1 MSRSEEQS
9 ILQKLFSLGEDRMNK
24 LLEELMSNPRFAEAL
39 GKTVQAALETK
50 GRVDRNMQTVLS
62 LLNLPSKSDYKKL
75 ATKIE
80 ALQGS
85 LVNLSIKLDR
95 ILAAQKPAA
104 APANGPRATTKSS
117 SRPRPVKEPKP
128 DEPPSL

>member
-1 MSRSEEQS
+1 MARAEEQS

-24 LLEELMSNPRFAEAL
+24 LLEELLSNPRFAEAL

-85 LVNLSIKLDR
+85 MVNLSIKLDR
-95 ILAAQKPAA
+95 ILAAQKNGESPAPKA
-104 APANGPRATTKSS
+104 AKAP
-117 SRPRPVKEPKP
+117 SRPRPIKEPKP
-128 DEPPSL
+128 GDPIEN

>member
-1 MSRSEEQS
+1 MARAEEQS

-24 LLEELMSNPRFAEAL
+24 LLEELLSNPRFAEAL

-85 LVNLSIKLDR
+85 MVNLSIKLDR
-95 ILAAQKPAA
+95 ILAAQKNGEAAA
-104 APANGPRATTKSS
+104 APKAAKAPA
-117 SRPRPVKEPKP
+117 RPRPIKEPKP
-128 DEPPSL
+128 GDPIEN

>member
-1 MSRSEEQS
+1 
-9 ILQKLFSLGEDRMNK
+9 MNK
-24 LLEELMSNPRFAEAL
+24 LLEELLSNPRFAEAL

-85 LVNLSIKLDR
+85 MVNLSIKLDR
-95 ILAAQKPAA
+95 VLAAQKPLSQPQSHDELQFIIVHQTFELWFKQMLHEVDAIFAHLAA
-104 APANGPRATTKSS
+104 
-117 SRPRPVKEPKP
+117 
-128 DEPPSL
+128 D

>member
-1 MSRSEEQS
+1 MPRSEDPKDQN
-9 ILQKLFSLGEDRMNK
+9 ILQRIISLGEGSMNK
-24 LLEELMSNPRFAEAL
+24 LLEELLSNPRFSEAL

-95 ILAAQKPAA
+95 ILAAQKNGEAA
-104 APANGPRATTKSS
+104 KAPKPP
-117 SRPRPVKEPKP
+117 RPRPAKEPRA
-128 DEPPSL
+128 DEPAGV

>member
-1 MSRSEEQS
+1 MARSEEQS
-9 ILQKLFSLGEDRMNK
+9 LLQKLFSLGEDRMNK
-24 LLEELMSNPRFAEAL
+24 LLEELLSNPRFAEAL

-85 LVNLSIKLDR
+85 MVNLSIKLDR
-95 ILAAQKPAA
+95 ILAAQKNGEPAPTPKA
-104 APANGPRATTKSS
+104 AKAP
-117 SRPRPVKEPKP
+117 SRPRPRPIKEPKP
-128 DEPPSL
+128 GDPIEN

>member
-1 MSRSEEQS
+1 MARAEEPS

-24 LLEELMSNPRFAEAL
+24 LLEELLSNPRFAEAL

-85 LVNLSIKLDR
+85 MVNLSIKLDR
-95 ILAAQKPAA
+95 ILAAQKNGEAPAA
-104 APANGPRATTKSS
+104 APKATKAP
-117 SRPRPVKEPKP
+117 SRPRPIKEPKP
-128 DEPPSL
+128 GDPIEN